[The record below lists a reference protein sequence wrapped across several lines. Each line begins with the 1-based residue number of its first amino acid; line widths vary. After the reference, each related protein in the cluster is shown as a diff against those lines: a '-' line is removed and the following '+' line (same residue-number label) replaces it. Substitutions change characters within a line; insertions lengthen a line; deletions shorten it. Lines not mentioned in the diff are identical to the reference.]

1 MFRGWW
7 IVAVAVVAQ
16 CFGTAPLLVYTF
28 GIFAKPLVQAF
39 HTNRGSIALAVSI
52 LDIVN
57 TLTAPVAGRLIDRYG
72 ARRITILSFVG
83 LTLALAGLSF
93 ARPPLWILYAAY
105 ATGGLLGIATTP
117 VTFSRVVANWF
128 DKKRGLALGLAST
141 GVGLGIFIVPP
152 FAQFLID
159 ERGWRTAYLGLGALS
174 LVIALPIVWIFLK
187 GTPEEVGL
195 LPDGASA
202 PSEHATPRLQQSGM
216 TVAEAIR
223 TVTFWQ
229 LCGVFFCVAACGNGT
244 IAHIVPLLTDRGMPG
259 HSAALA
265 ASLFGVASILGRV
278 GNGYLV
284 DRFFAP
290 RVAAVLFGGAAA
302 GVAILWTGASGAAVY
317 FASIFVGLAIGAE
330 SDVMPFLVSRYFGMR
345 SMATLYGFI
354 FGSYTLG
361 NATGRYLFGTGFDA
375 TGSYRTPLAC
385 AFAVLLVA
393 VIATLLLGKYRAPA
407 EV

>member
-7 IVAVAVVAQ
+7 IVAVAIVAQ

-57 TLTAPVAGRLIDRYG
+57 TLTAPLAGRLIDRYG
-72 ARRITILSFVG
+72 ARRITILSFIG
-83 LTLALAGLSF
+83 LTFALAGLSF
-93 ARPPLWILYAAY
+93 ARPPLWILYATY
-105 ATGGLLGIATTP
+105 AAGGLLGIATTP

-141 GVGLGIFIVPP
+141 GVGLGIFIMPP
-152 FAQFLID
+152 LTQFLID
-159 ERGWRTAYLGLGALS
+159 KWGWREAYLGLAALS

-187 GTPEEVGL
+187 ATPEEVGL
-195 LPDGASA
+195 LPDGLNASGFA
-202 PSEHATPRLQQSGM
+202 EQRKVPRTGM
-216 TVAEAIR
+216 TAGEALR

-229 LCGVFFCVAACGNGT
+229 LCLVFFCVAACGNGT
-244 IAHIVPLLTDRGMPG
+244 IAHVVPLLTDRGMSG

-284 DRFFAP
+284 DRLFAP
-290 RVAAVLFGGAAA
+290 RVAAVLFSGAAA
-302 GVAILWTGASGAAVY
+302 GVAILWSGVGGAAVY
-317 FASIFVGLAIGAE
+317 LASILVGLAIGAE

-345 SMATLYGFI
+345 SMATLYGCI

-385 AFAVLLVA
+385 AFAVLLGA
-393 VIATLLLGKYRAPA
+393 VLATLALGKYRAPS